1 MIVLENGAHP
11 HVRREL
17 IFRQPDFFAFKVRR
31 SPDAVGPDI
40 DRVVAER
47 ARHERRHA
55 DIGGFSLRDLD
66 REARQRQFADVELGL
81 TERSEENF
89 LRTERHE
96 YRVYA
101 IDLHE
106 AVGQRP
112 DAVVIADGDGQIE
125 LGHELPL
132 PGEEPPLT
140 GKELLLVGEPA

>member
-1 MIVLENGAHP
+1 M
-11 HVRREL
+11 
-17 IFRQPDFFAFKVRR
+17 
-31 SPDAVGPDI
+31 
-40 DRVVAER
+40 
-47 ARHERRHA
+47 
-55 DIGGFSLRDLD
+55 RDLD

-112 DAVVIADGDGQIE
+112 DAVVIADGDGKIE